1 VDLKIYRIENLY
13 PSLWTFILSNF
24 QSQVMATASAYKS
37 EADYPVD
44 TGKLRRG
51 DIVGVVGN
59 PGRTKK
65 GELSVIPRELVL
77 LAPCL
82 HMLPHLHFGIKVRQS
97 AVDSLNQCSGS
108 GIRCLFNPGIR
119 IRYEH
124 FGSYFRELRN
134 TFLVKNT

>member
-1 VDLKIYRIENLY
+1 MIFYL
-13 PSLWTFILSNF
+13 SILF
-24 QSQVMATASAYKS
+24 YQVMATASAYKS

-82 HMLPHLHFGIKVRQS
+82 HMLPHLHFGIKVRHS
-97 AVDSLNQCSGS
+97 VL
-108 GIRCLFNPGIR
+108 R
-119 IRYEH
+119 IR
-124 FGSYFRELRN
+124 FPVPF
-134 TFLVKNT
+134 

>member
-1 VDLKIYRIENLY
+1 
-13 PSLWTFILSNF
+13 
-24 QSQVMATASAYKS
+24 MATASAYKS

-82 HMLPHLHFGIKVRQS
+82 HMLPHLHFGIKVRYTGG
-97 AVDSLNQCSGS
+97 CGS
-108 GIRCLFNPGIR
+108 PESVLRIRTQIQRGPWIR
-119 IRYEH
+119 IRI
-124 FGSYFRELRN
+124 RMRN
-134 TFLVKNT
+134 PDLDPGGRK

>member
-1 VDLKIYRIENLY
+1 M
-13 PSLWTFILSNF
+13 F
-24 QSQVMATASAYKS
+24 QFVFSQVMATASAYKS

-82 HMLPHLHFGIKVRQS
+82 HMLPHLHFGIKVRHR
-97 AVDSLNQCSGS
+97 AVDPRNQCCGSGSVSNGVPGSLSGS
-108 GIRCLFNPGIR
+108 GFAIR
-119 IRYEH
+119 IRIQE
-124 FGSYFRELRN
+124 GENDPTNIEKS
-134 TFLVKNT
+134 

>member
-1 VDLKIYRIENLY
+1 
-13 PSLWTFILSNF
+13 
-24 QSQVMATASAYKS
+24 MATASAYKS

-82 HMLPHLHFGIKVRQS
+82 HMLPHLHFGIKVRHTGGCEPR
-97 AVDSLNQCSGS
+97 NQCCGS
-108 GIRCLFNPGIR
+108 G
-119 IRYEH
+119 Y
-124 FGSYFRELRN
+124 GSRRAKM
-134 TFLVKNT
+134 TPQT

>member
-1 VDLKIYRIENLY
+1 
-13 PSLWTFILSNF
+13 
-24 QSQVMATASAYKS
+24 MATASAYKS

-82 HMLPHLHFGIKVRQS
+82 HMLPHLHFGIKVRHRG
-97 AVDSLNQCSGS
+97 LW
-108 GIRCLFNPGIR
+108 IPGISVVDPDSYLTGSLDPYPRGFAIR
-119 IRYEH
+119 IQE
-124 FGSYFRELRN
+124 G
-134 TFLVKNT
+134 KKDPQI

>member
-1 VDLKIYRIENLY
+1 
-13 PSLWTFILSNF
+13 
-24 QSQVMATASAYKS
+24 MATASAYKS

-82 HMLPHLHFGIKVRQS
+82 HMLPHLHFGIKVRHR
-97 AVDSLNQCSGS
+97 AVDPHPGSGAFLTPGSGMGKKSRSGS
-108 GIRCLFNPGIR
+108 GIRPQG
-119 IRYEH
+119 
-124 FGSYFRELRN
+124 
-134 TFLVKNT
+134 